1 MMQVTLMIL
10 WVVWV
15 LSTAH
20 ALLSRPL
27 GGSDRKFSE
36 RTGADRA
43 SMVVSGV
50 CTLAIALILL
60 TMMTSE
66 IFVLVVVALVSAFV
80 ILFSYS
86 RNSEDNDESSYPQV
100 AKVSVVVFF
109 VAMVL
114 IVALSVFGQSL

>member
-1 MMQVTLMIL
+1 MIRVVLMML

-20 ALLSRPL
+20 VLLSRPL

-36 RTGADRA
+36 RTDADRA

-60 TMMTSE
+60 TLMTSE
-66 IFVLVVVALVSAFV
+66 IFALIAIALVSAFV

-86 RNSEDNDESSYPQV
+86 RNSEDDDDSSYPRV

-114 IVALSVFGQSL
+114 IATLSVFGQSL

>member
-1 MMQVTLMIL
+1 MIQVTLMIL

-15 LSTAH
+15 LSTTH

-36 RTGADRA
+36 RAGADRA

-86 RNSEDNDESSYPQV
+86 RNSEDDDDSSYPQV

>member
-10 WVVWV
+10 WVVWA

-20 ALLSRPL
+20 VLLSRPL

-66 IFVLVVVALVSAFV
+66 IFVLVVVALISAFV

-86 RNSEDNDESSYPQV
+86 RNSEDNDDSSYPQV

>member
-50 CTLAIALILL
+50 CTLVIALILL

-86 RNSEDNDESSYPQV
+86 RNSEDNDDSSYPQV